1 MTTPTLTTGTVNEV
15 KVLVQGD
22 IGGVGVSRW
31 RFIRNDAGVTTV
43 ADCNAAGAAVKAFYS
58 SAQNYPSAI
67 TFAVQATVEMFDI
80 GSGLVQ
86 GSLVMTTVPAVV
98 PGGAGGAY
106 AAGTGLRINWK
117 TSQIVG
123 RRLLRGATFLVP
135 TGSTAFASNGAVATT
150 YQATV
155 QSAAT
160 AYVAAMQTANL
171 VPVVWHRPP
180 VHTTS
185 GGVVGVIT
193 GGTVSGTPAGL
204 RSRRS

>member
-1 MTTPTLTTGTVNEV
+1 V

-22 IGGVGVSRW
+22 IGGSGVSRW

-43 ADCNAAGAAVKAFYS
+43 TDCNAAGAAVKAFYS
-58 SAQNYPSAI
+58 AAQNYPSAV
-67 TFAVQATVEMFDI
+67 TFAVQPTVEMFDI

-86 GSLVMTTVPAVV
+86 GSLVMSAVPAVV
-98 PGGAGGAY
+98 PGGSGAAY

-117 TSQIVG
+117 TNQIVG

-135 TGSTAFASNGAVATT
+135 TGSTAFGSNGAVAPT

-155 QSAAT
+155 QAAAT
-160 AYVAAMQTANL
+160 AYVAAMTTANL
-171 VPVVWHRPP
+171 VPVIWHRPP
-180 VHTTS
+180 VGTTS
-185 GGVVGVIT
+185 GGVVGVVT
-193 GGTVSGTPAGL
+193 GGTVSTTPAGL